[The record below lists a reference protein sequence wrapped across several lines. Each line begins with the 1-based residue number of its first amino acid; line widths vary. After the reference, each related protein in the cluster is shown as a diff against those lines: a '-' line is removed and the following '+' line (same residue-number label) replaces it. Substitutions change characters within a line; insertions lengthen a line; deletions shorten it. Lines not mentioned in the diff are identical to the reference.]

1 MNTIDFVTGEKELL
15 DLVQPLWE
23 KLNKHHQASSTYFQD
38 KFNSLTFD
46 MRKKKLINDA
56 ITELR
61 IDLVKD
67 SENQRFIGYCIS
79 TVTIDLVG
87 EIDSLY
93 IEPEYRKLGIGDKL
107 MERSLVWQDS
117 KNVRTKILGVAHGNE
132 QAFDFYKKYGFY
144 ERRTILEQ
152 VTKLSVE

>member
-1 MNTIDFVTGEKELL
+1 MNIVDFITGGIELL
-15 DLVQPLWE
+15 DIVQPLWE
-23 KLNKHHQASSTYFQD
+23 KLNKHHKANSTYFQD

-46 MRKKKLINDA
+46 MRKKKFIND
-56 ITELR
+56 INTELR

-67 SENQRFIGYCIS
+67 SGNHRFVGYCIS

-93 IEPEYRKLGIGDKL
+93 IEPGYRKLGIGDIL
-107 MERSLVWQDS
+107 MDRSLFWLDS
-117 KNVRTKILGVAHGNE
+117 KNVKTKVIGVAQGNE

-144 ERRTILEQ
+144 TRRTILEQ
-152 VTKLSVE
+152 VSK